1 VRVLVAMSGGVDS
14 SVAAALLVD
23 AGYDVVGVWMRVHE
37 GADAY
42 SEVRKSCCSAD
53 AAEDARRVAAQLG
66 IPFYVLNLEREFD
79 AGVIRPFLAAYLG
92 GETPSPCVDCN
103 SYVKFG
109 ALLGRARHL
118 YDCDAVATGHYARTD
133 VMETPDG
140 PAHRLLRGVD
150 GAKDQA
156 YFLYGLRQ
164 AQVARALFPLGDLV
178 KEQVRTIARA
188 RGLVTADKAESMEI
202 CFVPEG
208 DVHAALGAR
217 AGWAPGPGPTV
228 DASDGRIVG
237 EHGGAAAFT
246 IGQRRGVGAALGEP
260 RYVSRVDPLSNTIV
274 LARRADLET
283 RAFAIHEATFVAGS
297 PPGETEFRALAQVRH
312 RAAPVAATVRRVR
325 GTGDAWAVETDT
337 VVWAAA
343 PGQACVLFDPAEPDV
358 VLGGGRIARPAPEA

>member
-14 SVAAALLVD
+14 SVAAALLAD
-23 AGYDVVGVWMRVHE
+23 AGHEVVGVWMRVHD

-103 SYVKFG
+103 SLVKFG
-109 ALLGRARHL
+109 ALMGRARHL

-133 VMETPDG
+133 TVDG
-140 PAHRLLRGVD
+140 ASGPVHRLLRGAD
-150 GAKDQA
+150 RSKDQS

-164 AQVARALFPLGDLV
+164 DQVARALFPLGGLV
-178 KEQVRTIARA
+178 KDEVRAIARA

-208 DVHAALGAR
+208 DVRAALRAR
-217 AGWAPGPGPTV
+217 AHWRSAPGPTV
-228 DASDGRIVG
+228 DATDGRVLG
-237 EHGGAAAFT
+237 EHRGAAAFT
-246 IGQRRGVGAALGEP
+246 VGQRRGVGAAVGEP

-283 RAFAIHEATFVAGS
+283 RTFPIHEATFVTGT
-297 PPGETEFRALAQVRH
+297 PPAPEAFAALAQVRH
-312 RAAPVAATVRRVR
+312 RAAPVAAWVRRAAE
-325 GTGDAWAVETDT
+325 GDGAWVVQTESP
-337 VVWAAA
+337 VWAAA
-343 PGQACVLFDPAEPDV
+343 PGQACVLFDPGEPDV
-358 VLGGGRIARPAPEA
+358 VIGGGRIARPAPAA